1 MSWEKV
7 LAVDDYRLFRSNIS
21 LLEERVIQN
30 FPDVYRNPG
39 ILAAIRSVPRHLFV
53 NAGYKF
59 LAYTDNALPTY
70 GGLTTSAPSV
80 IGRMIAEVGV
90 SRGDKVLEIGTGT
103 GYEAAILAEMG
114 AKVCTVEI
122 DRFLAETANRVLV
135 LLGYKSGKG
144 PQQARRGKPIRLYW
158 GDGRQGLAE
167 EAPFDGIIVA
177 ASIPDLRQVRHLAA
191 QLSAAGG
198 RMVVPVGDRLEQML
212 HIIERKGARLAFRT
226 LQSVSFQ
233 FLRLSGRDS

>member
-7 LAVDDYRLFRSNIS
+7 LAEDDYRLFRGDIS

-59 LAYTDNALPTY
+59 LAYTDNALPTL

-90 SRGDKVLEIGTGT
+90 SSGDKVLEIGTGT
-103 GYEAAILAEMG
+103 GYEASILAEMG
-114 AKVCTVEI
+114 ARIWTIEI
-122 DRFLAETANRVLV
+122 DGFLAQTANRLLV
-135 LLGYKSGKG
+135 QLGYKSGKG
-144 PQQARRGKPIRLYW
+144 SSQARRSRPIRLYW

-167 EAPFDGIIVA
+167 QAPFDGIIVA
-177 ASIPDLRQVRHLAA
+177 ASIPDLRQVRQLAA

-198 RMVVPVGDRLEQML
+198 RMVVPVGDRLEQEL
-212 HIIERKGARLAFRT
+212 RIVERRGARLAFRT
-226 LQSVSFQ
+226 LPGVSFQ
-233 FLRLSGRDS
+233 FLRLSGRDA

>member
-1 MSWEKV
+1 MSWEQI
-7 LAVDDYRLFRSNIS
+7 LSVDDCRLFRANIS

-53 NAGYKF
+53 SAGYKF
-59 LAYTDNALPTY
+59 LAYTDNALPTH

-90 SRGDKVLEIGTGT
+90 SRSDKVLEIGTGT

-114 AKVCTVEI
+114 ARVFTIEI

-135 LLGYKSGKG
+135 LLGYKSGK
-144 PQQARRGKPIRLYW
+144 GKPIRLYW

-198 RMVVPVGDRLEQML
+198 RMVVPVGDRLEQEL
-212 HIIERKGARLAFRT
+212 HIIERKGKRLAFRA
-226 LQSVSFQ
+226 LPGVSFQ
-233 FLRLSGRDS
+233 FLRLSVRDS